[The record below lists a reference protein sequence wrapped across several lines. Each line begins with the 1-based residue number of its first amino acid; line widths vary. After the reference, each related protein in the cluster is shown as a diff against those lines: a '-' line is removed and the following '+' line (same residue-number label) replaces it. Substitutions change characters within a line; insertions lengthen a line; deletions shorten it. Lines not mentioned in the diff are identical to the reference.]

1 MNSTETKKIRSVFH
15 VKHKEYITPHFI
27 RIIFDINDN
36 QAEMLTNVK
45 SGSNNKIFIPTGEPD
60 TQEIVRTYTNR
71 KIDLE
76 NRELSIDFVAHG
88 DNGPAS
94 AWALRA
100 QKGDFL
106 GIGMKENTRPLIPEA
121 DSYLLVGDAT
131 ALPVICAIVEQL
143 PEGINVKVLMETFG
157 KEDEILSCSAANVDI
172 EWLYNP
178 TPEKGSQ
185 LAEAAKQFKFPE
197 NEQRKYVYVAAEYS
211 TVKELR
217 DYFKADPSLDHC
229 ALHAVSYWKAG
240 ESEDQAGLH
249 KKQSS

>member
-1 MNSTETKKIRSVFH
+1 MNSTETKKIHSVFH

-27 RIIFDINDN
+27 RIIFDINDS
-36 QAEMLTNVK
+36 QAEMLTHVK

-60 TQEIVRTYTNR
+60 SLGTVRTYTNR

-94 AWALRA
+94 AWALKA
-100 QKGDFL
+100 QEGDFL
-106 GIGMKENTRPLIPEA
+106 GIGMKESNRPLVPEA
-121 DSYLLVGDAT
+121 DFYLLVGDAT
-131 ALPVICAIVEQL
+131 ALPVISAIVEQL
-143 PEGINVKVLMETFG
+143 PAGAEAKVIIETFG

-172 EWLYNP
+172 EWIHNP

-185 LAEAAKQFKFPE
+185 IAEVAKSYKFPE
-197 NEQRKYVYVAAEYS
+197 KEQKKSVYIAAEYT

-217 DYFKADPSLDHC
+217 EYFKADESLDPKY
-229 ALHAVSYWKAG
+229 LHAVSYWKAG
-240 ESEDQAGLH
+240 VSEDQAGLH
-249 KKQSS
+249 KK